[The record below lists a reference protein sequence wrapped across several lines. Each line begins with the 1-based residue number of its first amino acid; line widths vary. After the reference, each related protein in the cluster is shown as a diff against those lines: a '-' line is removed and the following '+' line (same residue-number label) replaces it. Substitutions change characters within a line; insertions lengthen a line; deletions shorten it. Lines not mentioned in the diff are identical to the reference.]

1 MRSDVPASKRGVA
14 EKIKE
19 ELMVTEDEI
28 DAAKSIV
35 DRLYAVANLESSP
48 SRSVVRAM
56 LEAAARV
63 RFEDEKLRA
72 RLAYERM
79 HAQ

>member
-1 MRSDVPASKRGVA
+1 
-14 EKIKE
+14 
-19 ELMVTEDEI
+19 MVTEDEI

-35 DRLYAVANLESSP
+35 DRLYAVANLEPSP

-63 RFEDEKLRA
+63 RFEDEKLHA